1 MRVALGTVVLV
12 GSLAAGAV
20 PAGAQE
26 CCDQGKAAP
35 WKGYNAG
42 IRWEAAISPNRMR
55 GSASAQEAA
64 RAIASAPEA
73 SLADRQRLACLHAGG
88 SLKDAWKAGLEPALA
103 RARREGK
110 LLLLFQLVGDLD
122 LEGC

>member
-12 GSLAAGAV
+12 GSLAAWAA

-26 CCDQGKAAP
+26 CCDQGKSTP

-42 IRWEAAISPNRMR
+42 IRWEAALRPNPAH
-55 GSASAQEAA
+55 ASAKEAA

-88 SLKDAWKAGLEPALA
+88 SVKDAWKVGLDPALA
-103 RARREGK
+103 RARRE
-110 LLLLFQLVGDLD
+110 
-122 LEGC
+122 E